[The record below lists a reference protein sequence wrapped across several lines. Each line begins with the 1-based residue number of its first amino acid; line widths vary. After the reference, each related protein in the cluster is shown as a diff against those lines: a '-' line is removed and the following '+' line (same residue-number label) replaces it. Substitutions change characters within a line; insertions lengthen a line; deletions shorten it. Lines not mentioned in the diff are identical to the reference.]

1 MGSEEQ
7 GGGVNKCL
15 YEGGGVEQIASE
27 CDEGGEEQMPR
38 VMRYSECDERGGEQ
52 MHECDKGGGSVTECL
67 RSVMMSVE
75 GSKQQ
80 QQNKKQNK
88 TKRSYILSSN
98 FEFQAS
104 AHPRK
109 SAPSSLRR
117 SEAWIRAGT
126 LQDCAADSEGQRQLQ
141 LSLGRTEANSRTL
154 AGAAPLYL
162 QPFSRDLAGLSQA
175 RLFPP
180 AGAHFLRLRLGR
192 GAAGSKAQVGWARL
206 EFRAWQSGRGVW
218 GRVVLVAAPAT
229 RARVSAARTLQGRV
243 ATFGDATWSGRLGC
257 RGEGRGPAQELRRC
271 WLRSEGV
278 VPWPC
283 WAQSCLLSA
292 VPGEGDG
299 TISRAR

>member
-1 MGSEEQ
+1 M
-7 GGGVNKCL
+7 
-15 YEGGGVEQIASE
+15 
-27 CDEGGEEQMPR
+27 
-38 VMRYSECDERGGEQ
+38 
-52 MHECDKGGGSVTECL
+52 
-67 RSVMMSVE
+67 
-75 GSKQQ
+75 
-80 QQNKKQNK
+80 
-88 TKRSYILSSN
+88 
-98 FEFQAS
+98 
-104 AHPRK
+104 
-109 SAPSSLRR
+109 
-117 SEAWIRAGT
+117 
-126 LQDCAADSEGQRQLQ
+126 
-141 LSLGRTEANSRTL
+141 SLGRTEANSRTL

-229 RARVSAARTLQGRV
+229 RAQVSAARTLQGWV

-292 VPGEGDG
+292 VPGKGKTGVGVFLPGRWGRRELELELLERYPERTPVPPGAPNLG
-299 TISRAR
+299 RGVAPPITGRTLLATG

>member
-1 MGSEEQ
+1 MW
-7 GGGVNKCL
+7 K
-15 YEGGGVEQIASE
+15 VENVPDQLGDLA
-27 CDEGGEEQMPR
+27 
-38 VMRYSECDERGGEQ
+38 
-52 MHECDKGGGSVTECL
+52 KGIPKQN
-67 RSVMMSVE
+67 VE
-75 GSKQQ
+75 GSLVGKMGHD
-80 QQNKKQNK
+80 NLHIRKIHSFDNCLIGY
-88 TKRSYILSSN
+88 TVPGT
-98 FEFQAS
+98 AS
-104 AHPRK
+104 ARPRK
-109 SAPSSLRR
+109 SAPSSLGR

-154 AGAAPLYL
+154 AGAARLYL

-175 RLFPP
+175 RLFPL

-257 RGEGRGPAQELRRC
+257 RGVGRGPAQERRRC
-271 WLRSEGV
+271 WRRSEGV

-283 WAQSCLLSA
+283 WAQSCLLST
-292 VPGEGDG
+292 VPGKGDG